1 MQGSV
6 VHPIVLEAALIWSLQ
21 GRIGNLALTLD
32 IGGQNGQG
40 GDAEGEEEEDE
51 EVDEEEWPDEVVFE
65 LQEGLRQGVLEQ
77 VLKRNVTQACEF
89 LICIV

>member
-1 MQGSV
+1 MQGGV

-21 GRIGNLALTLD
+21 GRIGGNLALTLD

-51 EVDEEEWPDEVVFE
+51 QVDEEEWPDEVVFE

-77 VLKRNVTQACEF
+77 VLKRNVTQAC
-89 LICIV
+89 